1 MSSLDLDFD
10 DLEAGDRFEGAPRT
24 VTGVDVQSFAHL
36 TGDRHPLHTDSAWAA
51 QSRFGEQVAHGL
63 LAVSFAVGQLG
74 FDPERVVALRGLDD
88 VVFKRP
94 VPFRSELT
102 VEGVV
107 EDTRELDDQHGLVT
121 LRLRIKADGR
131 LAVTARVV
139 AVWSRQPSFVPLPL

>member
-1 MSSLDLDFD
+1 VSLEIDFD
-10 DLEAGDRFEGAPRT
+10 QLEPGTRFEGAART
-24 VTGVDVQSFAHL
+24 VTAEDVQAFAGL
-36 TGDRHPLHTDSAWAA
+36 TGDTHPLHTDRAWAA
-51 QSRFGEQVAHGL
+51 QSHFGEQVAHGL

-94 VPFRSELT
+94 VAFGAKLT

-121 LRLRIKADGR
+121 LRLRVRADDR
-131 LAVTARVV
+131 LAVVARVV
-139 AVWSRQPSFVPLPL
+139 AVWARQPAFVPVPL

>member
-1 MSSLDLDFD
+1 MSLDISFD
-10 DLEAGDRFEGAPRT
+10 ELETGARFEGDART
-24 VTGVDVQSFAHL
+24 VTGDDVQAFAGL
-36 TGDRHPLHTDSAWAA
+36 TGDRHPLHTDPDWAA

-94 VPFRSELT
+94 VPFGSELT

-107 EDTRELDDQHGLVT
+107 EDTRELDEDHGLVT
-121 LRLRIKADGR
+121 LRLRLKADDR
-131 LAVTARVV
+131 LAVTARVL
-139 AVWSRQPSFVPLPL
+139 AVWSRRPAFVPVPL

>member
-1 MSSLDLDFD
+1 VSLDTYFD
-10 DLEAGDRFEGAPRT
+10 DLEAGTRFEGAPRT
-24 VTGVDVQSFAHL
+24 VTADDVQAFAGL
-36 TGDRHPLHTDSAWAA
+36 TGDTHPLHTDAAWAA

-94 VPFRSELT
+94 VPFGAVLS

-107 EDTRELDDQHGLVT
+107 EDTRELDDDHGLVT
-121 LRLRIKADGR
+121 LRLRIKADDR
-131 LAVTARVV
+131 LAVAARVV
-139 AVWSRQPSFVPLPL
+139 AVWARQPSFVPVPL

>member
-1 MSSLDLDFD
+1 MSLDMNFD
-10 DLEAGDRFEGAPRT
+10 EMETGTRFEGAPRI
-24 VTGVDVQSFAHL
+24 VTAEDVQAFAGL
-36 TGDRHPLHTDSAWAA
+36 TGDKHPLHTDPAWAA

-94 VPFRSELT
+94 VPFGAVLT

-107 EDTRELDDQHGLVT
+107 EQTRELDDEHGLVT
-121 LRLRIKADGR
+121 LRLRMRADDQ

-139 AVWSRQPSFVPLPL
+139 AVWSRQPAFVPVPL